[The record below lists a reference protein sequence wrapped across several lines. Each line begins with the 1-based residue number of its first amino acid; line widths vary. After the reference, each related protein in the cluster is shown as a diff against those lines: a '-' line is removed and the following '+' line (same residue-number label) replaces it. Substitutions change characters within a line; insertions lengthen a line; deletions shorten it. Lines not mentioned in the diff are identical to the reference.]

1 MDYSYHEMKEEQ
13 LYEELFK
20 DDNKK
25 VDYKSIII
33 DYLVRWP
40 FILGFLVLS
49 LICAYVY
56 LRYQVPVYSVNSTV
70 MIKQGDKTKSTAATA
85 LASMQDLGTMSMA
98 NNFDNEIE
106 ILQSYSLVKKVV
118 KAQNLYISY
127 VDERKFSY
135 DVPAYK
141 NVPVNVW
148 MAPDE
153 ADRLPSALEVSL
165 DCRKDGSVAV
175 DARYTA
181 GGEEHTVSK
190 AFKKVPAVFVT
201 PVGTLTLTP
210 DSNMAKMA
218 LPRTLKAVVA
228 PPSVVADS
236 YKARLHG
243 EPTSEFT
250 SIVSLTF
257 NDTDIRRGQD
267 FLKAL
272 VTLYNAD
279 ANEDKNQVASRT
291 AKFIDERIRIINEE
305 LGTTE
310 NELASYKQRAGLTD
324 LSTDA
329 QLALQETSE
338 YDKRRADNA
347 SQLRLVGF
355 LREYV
360 SNPDNKHEVIPA
372 DIGVSDTELS
382 GVIAKYNEM
391 QIERKRL
398 LRTSKANNPVV
409 VNLDASINATHNA
422 VVTAVDNVEKAL
434 RITRR
439 NLDLEAGRYRSRVSQ
454 APRQEQALTDITRR
468 QEIKANLYLTLLQK
482 REENAITLAAT
493 ADNSRVVEEPRAIGI
508 VAPNKRNIYALALV
522 VGLVF
527 PVFCIWLSRKLR
539 FKIEGRADVE
549 KLTDVPV
556 IGDIPKAGDDSGS
569 TIVVSENKNG
579 IMEEVFRNVRTN
591 IQYMLQ
597 GDEKVVLLTS
607 TTPGEGKSFTA
618 ANLAVSFAFMGRKT
632 LLVGMDIRK
641 PVLNKVFDL
650 PKKSPGITQYIAS
663 PKGLDLLSLCHQT
676 QVSPNLYVLPGGE
689 VPPNP
694 TELVAR
700 KSLDDAFAIL
710 REHFDCIIIDSAPI
724 GVVTDTRLISRVA
737 DICVY
742 ICRADFTHKSDFEF
756 INELKH
762 DNKMPKLCTL
772 VNCIDMDKR
781 KNGYYYGYGKY
792 GRYGKYGYGKKYG
805 YGYGYGEKK

>member
-1 MDYSYHEMKEEQ
+1 M
-13 LYEELFK
+13 
-20 DDNKK
+20 
-25 VDYKSIII
+25 
-33 DYLVRWP
+33 
-40 FILGFLVLS
+40 
-49 LICAYVY
+49 
-56 LRYQVPVYSVNSTV
+56 
-70 MIKQGDKTKSTAATA
+70 
-85 LASMQDLGTMSMA
+85 
-98 NNFDNEIE
+98 
-106 ILQSYSLVKKVV
+106 
-118 KAQNLYISY
+118 
-127 VDERKFSY
+127 
-135 DVPAYK
+135 
-141 NVPVNVW
+141 
-148 MAPDE
+148 
-153 ADRLPSALEVSL
+153 
-165 DCRKDGSVAV
+165 
-175 DARYTA
+175 
-181 GGEEHTVSK
+181 
-190 AFKKVPAVFVT
+190 
-201 PVGTLTLTP
+201 
-210 DSNMAKMA
+210 
-218 LPRTLKAVVA
+218 
-228 PPSVVADS
+228 
-236 YKARLHG
+236 
-243 EPTSEFT
+243 
-250 SIVSLTF
+250 
-257 NDTDIRRGQD
+257 
-267 FLKAL
+267 
-272 VTLYNAD
+272 
-279 ANEDKNQVASRT
+279 
-291 AKFIDERIRIINEE
+291 
-305 LGTTE
+305 
-310 NELASYKQRAGLTD
+310 
-324 LSTDA
+324 
-329 QLALQETSE
+329 
-338 YDKRRADNA
+338 
-347 SQLRLVGF
+347 
-355 LREYV
+355 
-360 SNPDNKHEVIPA
+360 
-372 DIGVSDTELS
+372 
-382 GVIAKYNEM
+382 
-391 QIERKRL
+391 
-398 LRTSKANNPVV
+398 
-409 VNLDASINATHNA
+409 
-422 VVTAVDNVEKAL
+422 
-434 RITRR
+434 
-439 NLDLEAGRYRSRVSQ
+439 
-454 APRQEQALTDITRR
+454 
-468 QEIKANLYLTLLQK
+468 
-482 REENAITLAAT
+482 
-493 ADNSRVVEEPRAIGI
+493 EEPRAIGI

-618 ANLAVSFAFMGRKT
+618 ANLAVSFAFMERKT

-641 PVLNKVFDL
+641 PMLNKVFDL

>member
-1 MDYSYHEMKEEQ
+1 MKEEQ

-618 ANLAVSFAFMGRKT
+618 ANLAVSFAFMERKT

-805 YGYGYGEKK
+805 YGYDYGEKK

>member
-1 MDYSYHEMKEEQ
+1 MKEEQ

-33 DYLVRWP
+33 DYLLRWP

-181 GGEEHTVSK
+181 DGEEHTVSK

-618 ANLAVSFAFMGRKT
+618 ANLAVSFAFMERKT

-700 KSLDDAFAIL
+700 KSLDDAFAML

>member
-1 MDYSYHEMKEEQ
+1 MKEEQ

-618 ANLAVSFAFMGRKT
+618 ANLAVSFAFMERKT

-700 KSLDDAFAIL
+700 KSLDDAFAML

>member
-1 MDYSYHEMKEEQ
+1 MKEEQ

-181 GGEEHTVSK
+181 DGEEHTVSK

-618 ANLAVSFAFMGRKT
+618 ANLAVSFAFMERKT

-700 KSLDDAFAIL
+700 KSLDDAFAML

>member
-1 MDYSYHEMKEEQ
+1 MKEEQ

-56 LRYQVPVYSVNSTV
+56 LRYQVAVYSVNSTV

-618 ANLAVSFAFMGRKT
+618 ANLAVSFAFMERKT

-700 KSLDDAFAIL
+700 KSLDDAFAML